1 MRRRALLGLV
11 VIALAVAGIALLRPA
26 GKPEARFPTLAGKS
40 LAISELRGKVVLVD
54 FWATDCEPC
63 LEEMPSLSEN
73 YRRFAPRGYD
83 VVALAMASDHP
94 NRVAD
99 FTRRAALPFT
109 VGLDLDG
116 KAARAFGN
124 VTVTPTHFLLGK
136 DGRVLKEWRGRTD
149 WRELTA
155 EIEKAL
161 AS

>member
-11 VIALAVAGIALLRPA
+11 FLVLAVAASALLRPA
-26 GKPEARFPTLAGKS
+26 NKPEARFPTLAGKS
-40 LAISELRGKVVLVD
+40 LAISELRGRVVLVE

-63 LEEMPSLSEN
+63 VEEMPRLAQN
-73 YRRFAPRGYD
+73 FRRFAPRGYE

-99 FTRRAALPFT
+99 FARRAALPFT

-116 KAARAFGN
+116 KAAQAFGD
-124 VTVTPTHFLLGK
+124 VQVTPTHFLLGK
-136 DGRVLKEWRGRTD
+136 DGRVLRQWRGRTD
-149 WRELTA
+149 WRELSA